1 MEKGVRLPNAS
12 ARACGA
18 RKKIFVKRV
27 RMSFVEVRAM
37 LKVKDIMVT
46 EIVTVDVGVSV
57 RKAVERM
64 NSNEI
69 GCLVVLEKGHY
80 AGILT
85 ERDVL
90 TRVVANAHN
99 PEEVL
104 VGQIMSKPLTV
115 VDPEAS
121 LEEAVAL
128 MLEKKVKKLPVIK
141 ADKLI
146 GLITITDIASVHP
159 GMVKFIRELSV
170 KYDIPKRIKK
180 VMDYYVA

>member
-1 MEKGVRLPNAS
+1 
-12 ARACGA
+12 
-18 RKKIFVKRV
+18 
-27 RMSFVEVRAM
+27 
-37 LKVKDIMVT
+37 
-46 EIVTVDVGVSV
+46 
-57 RKAVERM
+57 
-64 NSNEI
+64 
-69 GCLVVLEKGHY
+69 
-80 AGILT
+80 
-85 ERDVL
+85 
-90 TRVVANAHN
+90 VANAHN